1 MSVDADVMHCMVDH
15 GQRSFRR
22 MRNKTRRMRVPPAR
36 EATAASDRRYCA
48 PRIRQTAASDR
59 RYCAPRIR
67 QTAASDRRYCA
78 PRFSISS
85 SLTSCV
91 FLLFSIFVPPMK
103 HRDGILD
110 LVRGTSALL
119 VMLGHLRG
127 FIFVDYGDLERA
139 GILTKLFYFATGL
152 GHQAVMVFFVLSGY
166 FVGGSV
172 VAGLRNG
179 NFTWRGYAAVRLTRL
194 WMVLIPALL
203 LTLCMDLLGRQW
215 NPGAYAGDLHA
226 SFMCGPQPG
235 QPAAWDALTLLG
247 NLLFVQTVAVP
258 VFGSNGPLW
267 SLANE
272 FWYYLVFPLV
282 GCGLRA
288 LLTKRWLLAAGLL
301 AGAAILGWWLPGGLV
316 AGGAIWLLGVGVWW
330 VGSQASRLR
339 IADCGLRIT
348 GEEQERGGSQFPTS
362 DPRTP
367 ISAVALVTLLRR
379 WQWRVLGGLLFLGT
393 LAASKTSH
401 CLGGDYAVGT
411 AFALWMLA
419 LSGAWRSSAWWT
431 RVVTGLS
438 EISYTLYVVHF
449 PLLFFV
455 SAVVLQGKQFPADA
469 PGYLCFAGL
478 AAAILLLST
487 GLWWLFERNT
497 DPVRKWILGRME

>member
-1 MSVDADVMHCMVDH
+1 
-15 GQRSFRR
+15 
-22 MRNKTRRMRVPPAR
+22 
-36 EATAASDRRYCA
+36 
-48 PRIRQTAASDR
+48 
-59 RYCAPRIR
+59 
-67 QTAASDRRYCA
+67 
-78 PRFSISS
+78 
-85 SLTSCV
+85 
-91 FLLFSIFVPPMK
+91 
-103 HRDGILD
+103 
-110 LVRGTSALL
+110 
-119 VMLGHLRG
+119 MLGHLRG

-139 GILTKLFYFATGL
+139 GFLTKLFYFATGL

-172 VAGLRNG
+172 LAGLKSG
-179 NFTWRGYAAVRLTRL
+179 KFTWRGYAAARLTRL

-203 LTLCMDLLGRQW
+203 LTLCIDLLGRQW

-226 SFMCGPQPG
+226 CFMCGPQPG

-247 NLLFVQTVAVP
+247 NLFFVQTVAVP

-288 LLTKRWLLAAGLL
+288 LLTKRWLLGIGLL
-301 AGAAILGWWLPGGLV
+301 AGGALGFWWLPGGLL
-316 AGGAIWLLGVGVWW
+316 ASGAIWLMGVGVWW
-330 VGSQASRLR
+330 VGSQARRSK
-339 IADCGLRIT
+339 IADCGLRI
-348 GEEQERGGSQFPTS
+348 EEGLTRGVQ
-362 DPRTP
+362 TP
-367 ISAVALVTLLRR
+367 QTTDNRQQTTLHLLRR
-379 WQWRVLGGLLFLGT
+379 WPWRVLGGLLFFGT

-401 CLGGDYAVGT
+401 WLGGDYAVGT

-419 LSGAWRSSAWWT
+419 LSGVWRTNAWWT

-449 PLLFFV
+449 PLLFFFA
-455 SAVVLQGKQFPADA
+455 AVVLQGKQFPADA
-469 PGYLCFAGL
+469 LGYLWFAGL
-478 AAAILLLST
+478 AAAILLLSA

-497 DPVRKWILGRME
+497 DAVRKWILGRVG